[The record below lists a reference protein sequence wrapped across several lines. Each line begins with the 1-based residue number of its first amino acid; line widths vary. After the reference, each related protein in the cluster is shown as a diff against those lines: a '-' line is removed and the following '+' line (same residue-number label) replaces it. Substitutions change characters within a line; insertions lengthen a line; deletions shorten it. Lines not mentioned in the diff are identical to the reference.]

1 MTDRQLRWVA
11 VSVLVVSSALNYLDR
26 MVLSALMPTLRT
38 EFGIRSEDL
47 GRIVAAFSLPY
58 ALASPVMGVLV
69 DRIGLKWGASLV
81 VGLWSAVGLGTSFAG
96 SFATLMACRALLG
109 LAESGG
115 IPVTGKGFA
124 VYLEPRDRAMGAAVS
139 QIGLTVGTMAA
150 PVLTEFLSAKYGWR
164 SAFLVTGLLGFV
176 WIPLWLFTA
185 SRIRPVR
192 VETDPVEVSFG
203 TVLREKRFLALI
215 AANVLGMTVYSLW
228 GNWTT
233 LFLVTGYGLT
243 QSEANL
249 RYAWIPPIFATL
261 GGLFGGWLAQR
272 LIQGGGDLIPTRI
285 RIAVMASVFV
295 LVTAA
300 APIAGSPAMAIFFV
314 SLSLFATTCQ
324 SVNYYSIPL
333 DLFGAGRAA
342 FAVSFL
348 TGVFGLMQVFLS
360 LQIGRWLDQAG
371 WQPVCFAVATLPL
384 LSALLLK
391 AVFRSG
397 PRIPVPQAQ

>member
-1 MTDRQLRWVA
+1 MTDRQLRWLA

-38 EFGIRSEDL
+38 EFGIRAEDL
-47 GRIVAAFSLPY
+47 GMIVAAFSLPY
-58 ALASPVMGVLV
+58 ACASPFMGLLV
-69 DRIGLKWGASLV
+69 DRFGLKWGAALV
-81 VGLWSAVGLGTSFAG
+81 VGLWSAVGMGTSFAAG
-96 SFATLMACRALLG
+96 FGALMVCRALLG

-124 VYLEPRDRAMGAAVS
+124 VYLEPHDRAMGAAIS

-150 PVLTEFLSAKYGWR
+150 PVLTEFLSARYGWR

-185 SRIRPVR
+185 GRVRPVQ
-192 VETDPVEVSFG
+192 VTSDPVAVGLGAILQE
-203 TVLREKRFLALI
+203 RRFLGLI
-215 AANVLGMTVYSLW
+215 AANVLAMTTYSLW

-233 LFLVTGYGLT
+233 LFLVTGYGLS

-249 RYAWIPPIFATL
+249 RYVWIPPVFATL

-272 LIQGGGDLIPTRI
+272 LIRAGGDLIPTRI
-285 RIAVMASVFV
+285 HISIIASVFV
-295 LVTAA
+295 LATAA
-300 APIAGSPAMAIFFV
+300 APVAGSPALAIALV

-342 FAVSFL
+342 FAVSLL
-348 TGVFGLMQVFLS
+348 TGVFGLMQVVLS
-360 LQIGRWLDQAG
+360 LQIGRWLDRVG
-371 WQPVCFAVATLPL
+371 WQPVCLAVATLPL
-384 LSALLLK
+384 LSALFLK
-391 AVFRSG
+391 ALFRSHSLA
-397 PRIPVPQAQ
+397 PVPQPR